1 MYNLIYS
8 STAKEALKILKKNEM
23 TSKTSQYNTKVQQAV
38 ALLPKRPNND
48 ERQPEHIYSLN
59 SKH

>member
-8 STAKEALKILKKNEM
+8 STAKEALKKLKKNEM

-48 ERQPEHIYSLN
+48 ER
-59 SKH
+59 

>member
-1 MYNLIYS
+1 MVI
-8 STAKEALKILKKNEM
+8 IM
-23 TSKTSQYNTKVQQAV
+23 TSKTSQYNTKVQQTV

-48 ERQPEHIYSLN
+48 ERQPEHIDSLN